1 MMKKTEKKRLGDLLI
16 EAGLI
21 TPEQLKKGLEEQKKT
36 GERIGH
42 TLVKLGFIAE
52 KNAIVL
58 LSKQL
63 GIAYH
68 VDLDGLEVPPELAG
82 LIPFSLIEKHHI
94 IPLRKAGNNLTLA
107 MVDPLNVFVIDEI
120 QRLTKCIIK
129 PAICTKTFFLEAIE
143 KYYKT
148 GQSNT
153 QTALRKTQPLGKQ
166 TKTETTAETTQ
177 IVKLLDTIVQQA
189 VKDRA
194 SDIHIEPDEDKLRI
208 RFRIDGMLHEVKTMP
223 LDLHAMIISRVKILS
238 ALDISEKRVPQDG
251 RFQMKTDQKE
261 IDFRVSTLPTVWG
274 EKIVMRILD
283 KSMVLNKLE
292 TVGFSAD
299 HLKSF
304 NSIIRKAYGI
314 ILVTGPTSSGKTT
327 TLYSSLNEIN
337 SLDKNIITVED
348 PVEYR
353 LKLINQVQVNTKVG
367 LTFARTLRSI
377 LRQDPD
383 VLMVGEIRD
392 TETAEIAVQAALTGH
407 LVFSTIHTNNAPGT
421 LTRLLDMKIE
431 PFLIASAVICI
442 LAQRLVRT
450 ICKDCK
456 EPYTPTPQITKDLG
470 LSNEQ
475 EKIIFYQGKGCS
487 SCKQTGYRGR
497 LGIFELLLI
506 DDNIKPL
513 IINRASATEI
523 KRVAQQFGMRTLRA
537 DGLEKARQGLVT
549 LEEVL
554 RVTAEE

>member
-1 MMKKTEKKRLGDLLI
+1 
-16 EAGLI
+16 
-21 TPEQLKKGLEEQKKT
+21 
-36 GERIGH
+36 
-42 TLVKLGFIAE
+42 
-52 KNAIVL
+52 
-58 LSKQL
+58 
-63 GIAYH
+63 
-68 VDLDGLEVPPELAG
+68 
-82 LIPFSLIEKHHI
+82 
-94 IPLRKAGNNLTLA
+94 
-107 MVDPLNVFVIDEI
+107 
-120 QRLTKCIIK
+120 
-129 PAICTKTFFLEAIE
+129 
-143 KYYKT
+143 
-148 GQSNT
+148 
-153 QTALRKTQPLGKQ
+153 
-166 TKTETTAETTQ
+166 
-177 IVKLLDTIVQQA
+177 
-189 VKDRA
+189 
-194 SDIHIEPDEDKLRI
+194 
-208 RFRIDGMLHEVKTMP
+208 MLHEVKTMP
-223 LDLHAMIISRVKILS
+223 LDLHAMIVSRVKILS

-251 RFQMKTDQKE
+251 RFQIKTDQKE

-283 KSMVLNKLE
+283 KSMVTNKLE
-292 TVGFSAD
+292 TVGFSPD
-299 HLKSF
+299 HLNSF

-456 EPYTPTPQITKDLG
+456 EPYTPTPQVIKDLG

-475 EKIIFYQGKGCS
+475 GKITFYQGKGCS

-513 IINRASATEI
+513 IVNRASATEI